1 MAHPP
6 LIHRYM
12 TMEEKGRPR
21 ESTIKLIQ
29 RLLSLIA
36 RYKLRLAILLIS
48 ASLSIILNLYAPY
61 IGRLLIDQGIMAANV
76 DNMIRYGVLLV
87 SIAFTGWCAGVF
99 RFYMLSWITQKLLYD
114 LRKLMFEKSMQLDY
128 GYFSSIEPGQIISRF
143 TNDVD
148 TVGETAT
155 SGLLDTLF
163 NSFTIIGAIIAMLS
177 INWKLTIA
185 VFFMMPLIV
194 FTVITIAERS
204 RAAYRVVRSK
214 VGELTSKVEESIS
227 GIREAQSYSERRR
240 IDVESF
246 SRIGLEVMQAN
257 IRATKVI
264 GLMNP
269 LMNLIRG
276 GAIAIIIVYGGY
288 LVSIGEATI
297 GSLVAFYSYLEMFFG
312 PITMVALFY
321 NTFQSALA
329 AAERIFDFIDAK
341 PSVVEAPDAIDL
353 EIERGEITLEDV
365 YFSYGDTPVF
375 QDFNLRI
382 KPGEILA
389 VVGPTGAGKTTLAN
403 LILRLY
409 DPQKGR
415 ITVDGVDI
423 RKIKLSSLRRQTALV
438 PQEPILFEDTVV
450 GNIRYGRPDASDEEI
465 AEAIRRLGLEELIE
479 RLPEGLYTRVTEG
492 GANLSVGQRQLI
504 NIARALIRDPKIVV
518 LDEATSSVDPYT
530 ESLLQKALKKLL
542 ENRTCVIIAHRLS
555 TTFLADRVIV
565 LENGRI
571 VEEGSHIDL
580 LRKGGV
586 YAKLYEA
593 QLGEAVKA
601 IRIASG

>member
-6 LIHRYM
+6 HIHRYI

-29 RLLSLIA
+29 RLLSLIV
-36 RYKLRLAILLIS
+36 RYKLRLSILLIS
-48 ASLSIILNLYAPY
+48 ASLSIILNLYTPY
-61 IGRLLIDQGIMAANV
+61 IGHLLIDQGIMAANV
-76 DNMIRYGVLLV
+76 DNMIRYGILLA
-87 SIAFTGWCAGVF
+87 SIAFTGWCAGVS

-185 VFFMMPLIV
+185 VFFMMPLII

-341 PSVVEAPDAIDL
+341 PSVVEASDAIDL
-353 EIERGEITLEDV
+353 EIEKGEITLEDV
-365 YFSYGDTPVF
+365 YFSYDNTPVF

-423 RKIKLSSLRRQTALV
+423 RKIKISSLRRQTALV
-438 PQEPILFEDTVV
+438 PQEPILFEDTVI

-465 AEAIRRLGLEELIE
+465 TEAIRRLGLEELIE

-504 NIARALIRDPKIVV
+504 NIARALIRNPKIVV

-530 ESLLQKALKKLL
+530 ESLIQKALKKLL
-542 ENRTCVIIAHRLS
+542 ENRTCIIIAHRLS

-580 LRKGGV
+580 LRMGGV

-601 IRIASG
+601 IRMASG

>member
-6 LIHRYM
+6 HIHRYM
-12 TMEEKGRPR
+12 TMEEKGKPR
-21 ESTIKLIQ
+21 ESTIKLMR
-29 RLLSLIA
+29 RLLSFIA
-36 RYKLRLAILLIS
+36 RYKLRVAILLIS

-76 DNMIRYGVLLV
+76 DNMVRYGVLLA
-87 SIAFTGWCAGVF
+87 SIALAGWCAGVF
-99 RFYMLSWITQKLLYD
+99 RFYMLSWITQRLLYD
-114 LRKLMFEKSMQLDY
+114 LRKLMFEKSVHLDY
-128 GYFSSIEPGQIISRF
+128 GYFSSVEPGQIISRF
-143 TNDVD
+143 TNDID
-148 TVGETAT
+148 TVGETAA

-163 NSFTIIGAIIAMLS
+163 NSFTIIGAIVAMTS
-177 INWKLTIA
+177 INWKLTLA
-185 VFFMMPLIV
+185 AFFMIPLIV
-194 FTVITIAERS
+194 LTVITIAEKS

-214 VGELTSKVEESIS
+214 VGELTSKVEESVS

-240 IDVESF
+240 IDIESF

-288 LVSIGEATI
+288 LVSTGEATI

-312 PITMVALFY
+312 PVTMIALFY

-329 AAERIFDFIDAK
+329 AAERIFGFIDAK
-341 PSVVEAPDAIDL
+341 PSVVEAPDAVDI
-353 EIERGEITLEDV
+353 EIENGRISLENV

-375 QDFNLRI
+375 EDFNLEI

-409 DPQKGR
+409 DPQKGVVT
-415 ITVDGVDI
+415 IDGVDVRRI
-423 RKIKLSSLRRQTALV
+423 RIQSLRRQTALV
-438 PQEPILFEDTVV
+438 PQEPILFEDTVI
-450 GNIRYGRPDASDEEI
+450 GNIRYGKQDASDEEI
-465 AEAIRRLGLEELIE
+465 AEAIRMLGLEELIE
-479 RLPEGLYTRVTEG
+479 KLPEGLNTRVTEG
-492 GANLSVGQRQLI
+492 GVNLSVGQRQLI
-504 NIARALIRDPKIVV
+504 NIARALIRNPKIVV

-530 ESLLQKALKKLL
+530 ESLLQRALKKLL
-542 ENRTCVIIAHRLS
+542 EGRTCIIIAHRLS

-565 LENGRI
+565 LDKGRI
-571 VEEGSHIDL
+571 VEEGSHIEL
-580 LRKGGV
+580 LRKGGI

-593 QLGEAVKA
+593 QLGEAAKA
-601 IRIASG
+601 IRTVIG

>member
-1 MAHPP
+1 
-6 LIHRYM
+6 
-12 TMEEKGRPR
+12 MEEKGRPR
-21 ESTIKLIQ
+21 ESTIKLIR
-29 RLLSLIA
+29 RLLSFIA
-36 RYKLRLAILLIS
+36 RYKLRVAILLIS

-76 DNMIRYGVLLV
+76 DNMVRYGVLLA
-87 SIAFTGWCAGVF
+87 SIALAGWCAGVF
-99 RFYMLSWITQKLLYD
+99 RFYMLSWITQRLLYD
-114 LRKLMFEKSMQLDY
+114 LRKLMFEKSVHLDY
-128 GYFSSIEPGQIISRF
+128 GYFSSVEPGQIISRF
-143 TNDVD
+143 TNDID

-163 NSFTIIGAIIAMLS
+163 NSLTIIGAIVAMTS
-177 INWKLTIA
+177 INWKLTLA
-185 VFFMMPLIV
+185 AFFMIPLIIL
-194 FTVITIAERS
+194 TVITIAEKS

-214 VGELTSKVEESIS
+214 VGELTSKVEESVS

-240 IDVESF
+240 VDIESF

-288 LVSIGEATI
+288 LVSTGEATI

-312 PITMVALFY
+312 PVTMIALFY

-329 AAERIFDFIDAK
+329 AAERIFGFIDAK
-341 PSVVEAPDAIDL
+341 PSVVEASDAVDI
-353 EIERGEITLEDV
+353 EIEKGRISLENV
-365 YFSYGDTPVF
+365 YFSYSDTPVF
-375 QDFNLRI
+375 EDFNLEI

-409 DPQKGR
+409 DPQKGVVT
-415 ITVDGVDI
+415 IDGVDVRRVRI
-423 RKIKLSSLRRQTALV
+423 QSLRRQTALV
-438 PQEPILFEDTVV
+438 PQEPILFEDTVI
-450 GNIRYGRPDASDEEI
+450 GNIRYGKQDASDEEI
-465 AEAIRRLGLEELIE
+465 AEAIRMLGLEELIE
-479 RLPEGLYTRVTEG
+479 RLPEGLNTRVTEG

-504 NIARALIRDPKIVV
+504 NIARALIRNPKIVV

-530 ESLLQKALKKLL
+530 ESLLQRALKKLL
-542 ENRTCVIIAHRLS
+542 EGRTCIIIAHRLS

-565 LENGRI
+565 LDKGRI
-571 VEEGSHIDL
+571 VEEGSHIEL

-593 QLGEAVKA
+593 QLGEAAKA
-601 IRIASG
+601 IRTVIG

>member
-409 DPQKGR
+409 DPQEGR